1 VLLAALV
8 GAGLGAAGAALQGAT
23 RNRLA
28 EPYLLGVSGGAAVG
42 AVIASALH
50 APAAVVPI
58 AGFGGAL
65 VAVALTLL
73 VARASGGRGD
83 ARVVLMAG
91 VVVGA
96 FANSVI
102 MVALANAD
110 ASAVRGAL
118 WWMMGSAAE
127 ANWLQVRA
135 LGVFVAIG
143 IGALIALGRAID
155 VLALGD
161 DTAAGLGVDVT
172 RVTLGVYVAGALL
185 AESGLAYI
193 GLGPRPPTASWGTML
208 RQAYDPPFF
217 VICYQGLD
225 VVGHAFTRFARPER
239 FGDVTSIEVRR
250 YGAVVDRYAA
260 YLGDRVGEAAAALRP
275 GEVLLVISGYGM
287 EPVRLWQRAL
297 SGLTGERPV
306 PSGTHAGAPDGFLLA
321 VGDGIKAG
329 ALVSN
334 GSVLDVT
341 PTILYLMG
349 LPVAR
354 DMEGRVLTEIVE
366 EEFAR
371 AHPLSF
377 IPSYESLAVTPSRP
391 AGSEPPPLPD
401 EVP

>member
-1 VLLAALV
+1 MRLSRWTLLWLALVVMIVAGVMIGTVRLSIADVLNGVIGVGEPLPVAVVRTLRLPRVLLAALV

-50 APAAVVPI
+50 APPAVVPI

-65 VAVALTLL
+65 VAVAMTLL

-127 ANWLQVRA
+127 ASWLQVRA
-135 LGVFVAIG
+135 LGLFVAIG

-185 AESGLAYI
+185 AAGTVSAAGLVGFVGLLVPHLVRLAGARTHRVII
-193 GLGPRPPTASWGTML
+193 G
-208 RQAYDPPFF
+208 
-217 VICYQGLD
+217 
-225 VVGHAFTRFARPER
+225 
-239 FGDVTSIEVRR
+239 
-250 YGAVVDRYAA
+250 
-260 YLGDRVGEAAAALRP
+260 AAAL
-275 GEVLLVISGYGM
+275 
-287 EPVRLWQRAL
+287 
-297 SGLTGERPV
+297 
-306 PSGTHAGAPDGFLLA
+306 AGASLV
-321 VGDGIKAG
+321 VGADLIARV
-329 ALVSN
+329 AL
-334 GSVLDVT
+334 
-341 PTILYLMG
+341 PPAE
-349 LPVAR
+349 LPL
-354 DMEGRVLTEIVE
+354 G
-366 EEFAR
+366 
-371 AHPLSF
+371 
-377 IPSYESLAVTPSRP
+377 AVT
-391 AGSEPPPLPD
+391 ALIG
-401 EVP
+401 VPFFLALLRRLA

>member
-1 VLLAALV
+1 MRLSRWTALWLALVVVIVAGVMIGTVRLSIADVINGVMGVGEPLPVAVVRTLRLPRVLLAALV

-50 APAAVVPI
+50 APPAVVPV

-65 VAVALTLL
+65 IAVALTLL

-127 ANWLQVRA
+127 ATWMQVRV
-135 LGVFVAIG
+135 LGLFVAIG
-143 IGALIALGRAID
+143 IGGLIALGRAID

-185 AESGLAYI
+185 AAGTVSAAGLVGFVGLLVPHLVRLAGARTHRVII
-193 GLGPRPPTASWGTML
+193 G
-208 RQAYDPPFF
+208 
-217 VICYQGLD
+217 
-225 VVGHAFTRFARPER
+225 
-239 FGDVTSIEVRR
+239 
-250 YGAVVDRYAA
+250 
-260 YLGDRVGEAAAALRP
+260 AAAL
-275 GEVLLVISGYGM
+275 
-287 EPVRLWQRAL
+287 
-297 SGLTGERPV
+297 
-306 PSGTHAGAPDGFLLA
+306 AGASLV
-321 VGDGIKAG
+321 VGADLIARV
-329 ALVSN
+329 AL
-334 GSVLDVT
+334 
-341 PTILYLMG
+341 PPAE
-349 LPVAR
+349 LPL
-354 DMEGRVLTEIVE
+354 G
-366 EEFAR
+366 
-371 AHPLSF
+371 
-377 IPSYESLAVTPSRP
+377 AVT
-391 AGSEPPPLPD
+391 ALIG
-401 EVP
+401 VPFFLALLRRLA

>member
-1 VLLAALV
+1 VRLSRWTALWFALIVVIVAGVMIGTVRLSVADVLNGVMGVGEPLPVAVVRTLRLPRVLLAALV

-50 APAAVVPI
+50 APPAIVPV

-118 WWMMGSAAE
+118 WWMMGSVAE
-127 ANWLQVRA
+127 ATWFQVRV
-135 LGVFVAIG
+135 LGLFVAIG
-143 IGALIALGRAID
+143 VAALIALGRAID

-185 AESGLAYI
+185 AAGTVSAAGLVGFVGLLVPHLVRLAGARTHRIII
-193 GLGPRPPTASWGTML
+193 G
-208 RQAYDPPFF
+208 
-217 VICYQGLD
+217 
-225 VVGHAFTRFARPER
+225 
-239 FGDVTSIEVRR
+239 
-250 YGAVVDRYAA
+250 
-260 YLGDRVGEAAAALRP
+260 AAAL
-275 GEVLLVISGYGM
+275 
-287 EPVRLWQRAL
+287 
-297 SGLTGERPV
+297 
-306 PSGTHAGAPDGFLLA
+306 AGASLV
-321 VGDGIKAG
+321 VGADLIARV
-329 ALVSN
+329 AL
-334 GSVLDVT
+334 
-341 PTILYLMG
+341 PPAE
-349 LPVAR
+349 LPL
-354 DMEGRVLTEIVE
+354 G
-366 EEFAR
+366 
-371 AHPLSF
+371 
-377 IPSYESLAVTPSRP
+377 AVT
-391 AGSEPPPLPD
+391 ALIG
-401 EVP
+401 VPFFLALLRRLA